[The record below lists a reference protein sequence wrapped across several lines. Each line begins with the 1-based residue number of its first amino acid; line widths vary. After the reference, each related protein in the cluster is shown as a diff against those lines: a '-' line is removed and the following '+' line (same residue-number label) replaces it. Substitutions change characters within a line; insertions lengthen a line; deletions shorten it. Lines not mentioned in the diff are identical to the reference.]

1 MRAHFCFTVTNQM
14 HSDGRFL
21 LGMNFQKSKSSSI
34 AIVYFQKSGCKGN
47 HQPPID
53 NCHTTTHRPCLHGP
67 NQLSDNN
74 IQNEITAKIVV
85 WCDYFAVV
93 LYMVVKK
100 RRTTK
105 SIKSKSPVNRKI
117 YRTLCGERGFRT
129 YPPISLKFNLLSLC
143 QSLRGYNLGYKNN
156 TFLSPFGCSLSA

>member
-1 MRAHFCFTVTNQM
+1 MRARFCFTVTNQM

-53 NCHTTTHRPCLHGP
+53 NCHTTTHSPCLHGP

-100 RRTTK
+100 GNYLKTQKKKSCKSCDLQDSVRRERDSNPRYLSVRRFSRPVHSTTLP
-105 SIKSKSPVNRKI
+105 SLLTW
-117 YRTLCGERGFRT
+117 RTCLV
-129 YPPISLKFNLLSLC
+129 S
-143 QSLRGYNLGYKNN
+143 
-156 TFLSPFGCSLSA
+156 

>member
-117 YRTLCGERGFRT
+117 YRTLRGERGIRT
-129 YPPISLKFNLLSLC
+129 PGASQHGSFQDCCNRPLYHLSWC
-143 QSLRGYNLGYKNN
+143 ESRCKS
-156 TFLSPFGCSLSA
+156 TTV